1 MSKSLFNHLTLV
13 EEIITEIDM
22 HDLSTEERDELV
34 DLVHQTMNH
43 HTLAA
48 VLDHLPQDKHQEFI
62 TKYTNDPQNQE
73 LLAWLK
79 SEIKIDIEQEITT
92 QAAKIKKEILA
103 EIKKAKRK

>member
-1 MSKSLFNHLTLV
+1 MNKSLFNHLTLV

-22 HDLSTEERDELV
+22 HDLNPEERDELV
-34 DLVHQTMNH
+34 DLVQKTLYH
-43 HTLAA
+43 HTLTT
-48 VLDHLPQDKHQEFI
+48 VLDHLSQDKHQQFLAQHHRH
-62 TKYTNDPQNQE
+62 TSDDQ

-79 SEIKIDIEQEITT
+79 SEIKIDIEQEIRS

>member
-1 MSKSLFNHLTLV
+1 MSQSLFNHLTLV
-13 EEIITEIDM
+13 EEVITEIDM
-22 HDLSTEERDELV
+22 HDLSSEERDELV
-34 DLVHQTMNH
+34 DLVHQTLNH

-48 VLDHLPQDKHQEFI
+48 ILDKLPKDKHREFI
-62 TKYTNDPQNQE
+62 AKYKDDPQNKV

-79 SEIKIDIEQEITT
+79 SEIKEDIEQEIKT

>member
-1 MSKSLFNHLTLV
+1 MTHSLFNHLTLV

-22 HDLSTEERDELV
+22 HNLSQEERDELV

-48 VLDHLPQDKHQEFI
+48 VLDKLPKAKHQEFI
-62 TKYTNDPQNQE
+62 AKYKNDPQNKQ

-79 SEIKIDIEQEITT
+79 SEIKEDIEAVITT

-103 EIKKAKRK
+103 EIKKARKK